1 MSLKTILEVRTNMY
15 SNFLSINKNFQS
27 SVNLELDLGKE
38 SKIKEY
44 IPTTDI
50 CDVLKRY
57 VNVAL
62 GNSKDKATTL
72 IGPYGKGKSF
82 LLLVLSYIF
91 GKEKNTQIWLDLLQK
106 IKEVDT
112 NLFDM
117 LIKVK
122 EKNITLLPVIINSNY
137 DNITQSF
144 QIALNEALKREGMN
158 DIVPVSAYEICID
171 LLNKWT
177 SKDSVREE
185 VLQKCLEVNSLNI
198 SKLRKGLE
206 SYSPI
211 AYKQFEALY
220 NCVNIGLEF
229 NPLVNND
236 IVKIYSDVAN
246 SIGKYGYSGLFIIFD
261 EFSKFLESASSNIMK
276 DLKIVQDMAELAARS
291 GLKNQIHFCCVA
303 HKSLSLY
310 KSDKK
315 ANISVDSFKTVEGRF
330 KEIKFNRSLEENYQI
345 ISSAIIKS
353 KEAEKEIENRLA
365 KCKEFYDRVLKLSL
379 FNDDFAKKTLFYG
392 CFPLNPLTAYSL
404 IQISEYAAQNERTL
418 FTFISDTDD
427 DSFNSFIHS
436 KDDGLFNVDKIY
448 DYFSGI
454 LQKEESNSIR
464 NIWYRSES
472 ILSKL
477 ENYNERKVV
486 KALSIVLMINDSD
499 VFPSSEEVISLATEI
514 ELNETIKIVNS
525 LIERHYFRKNILNN
539 LLSFA
544 LSNTKQIDEAVE
556 LNKKTKFKNIK
567 YGDVANIINEK
578 KFILPRKHNEE
589 NKITRFFKVI
599 FLSEDEFNAIKS
611 FNYYFENNYCDGL
624 VVYLLRDHMS
634 EKAITDKVI
643 ELNDLR
649 LIVKYPKEYVSPV
662 FYQYLLTYAC
672 LNEVKKQKRLDDIAQ
687 SEIELLM
694 LETESDINSL
704 ISKYYEYEANFFSVF
719 KEPKESFN
727 SLISKTMDNIFKVKL
742 IFNNELINKKDVTTQ
757 YQKAINH
764 VIDWLIDGEGEF
776 AFSATSPE
784 TSVKVA
790 ILDNNDILLET
801 ESSKNFRKIIESI
814 KDSITENGGKKI
826 SITNMLEFLTKEPYG
841 IRKGVLPVILAK
853 AISELSDNIIL
864 YFQSKEIELDAS
876 NIVKAV
882 SNDKYQ
888 LSFSRGSVEQRNYL
902 KKMLSLFGLES
913 LSNFRKDTVLL
924 ANGIKRFFVGL
935 PQIIRLCNTS
945 NNYIN
950 LEENFVKYK
959 TLFLSFNMNPYEAV
973 FDAPK
978 KILNTKKYSEIFDT
992 IKYYKDNADSLIL
1005 PFKSELINKIK
1016 NIFEIDLNS
1025 SLKSGFSDFLSKYI
1039 KEGTKPILET
1049 KQKSIYNLI
1058 TIAFSY
1064 DDFEAL
1070 GKLSKI
1076 CVGQYLEDWDSDKEE
1091 YLLSELVSFK
1101 ESIIAAEKVTSGK
1114 NEIASLLEENKELS
1128 GMASLLKNNVE
1139 SVLDE
1144 FSGSVS
1150 STEKIAVLSALL
1162 KDLL

>member
-1 MSLKTILEVRTNMY
+1 MY
-15 SNFLSINKNFQS
+15 SNYLSINKNFQS

-57 VNVAL
+57 INVAL

-91 GKEKNTQIWLDLLQK
+91 GKDKNSQSWVDLSRK
-106 IKEVDT
+106 IKEVDVD
-112 NLFDM
+112 LFNM

-171 LLNKWT
+171 LLDKWT
-177 SKDSVREE
+177 SKDNVREE

-198 SKLRKGLE
+198 SKLKKGLE

-236 IVKIYSDVAN
+236 IVKIYSDVTN

-261 EFSKFLESASSNIMK
+261 EFSKFLESTSSNLMK

-291 GLKNQIHFCCVA
+291 GAKNQIHFCCVA

-315 ANISVDSFKTVEGRF
+315 ANLSVDSFKTVEGRF

-353 KEAEKEIENRLA
+353 KEAEKEIENGLA
-365 KCKEFYDRVLKLSL
+365 KNKEFYDRVLKLSL

-436 KDDGLFNVDKIY
+436 RDDGLFNVDKIY

-454 LQKEESNSIR
+454 LQKEEANSIR
-464 NIWYRSES
+464 NIWYRAES

-477 ENYNERKVV
+477 ENYNERKIV
-486 KALSIVLMINDSD
+486 KALSIILMINDFD
-499 VFPSSEEVISLATEI
+499 AFPSSEEVISLATEI
-514 ELNETIKIVNS
+514 EISETNKIVNS
-525 LIERHYFRKNILNN
+525 LIERHYLRKNILNN

-556 LNKKTKFKNIK
+556 LYKKTKYKNIK

-578 KFILPRKHNEE
+578 KYILPRKHNEE
-589 NKITRFFKVI
+589 NKITRFFKVM
-599 FLSEDEFNAIKS
+599 FLSEEEFVAIKS
-611 FNYYFENNYCDGL
+611 FNYFFENNYCDGL
-624 VVYLLRDHMS
+624 VVCLLRDHIS
-634 EKAITDKVI
+634 EKAIAEKID
-643 ELNDLR
+643 ELNDPR
-649 LIVKYPKEYVSPV
+649 LIVKYPTSFIGAV
-662 FYQYLLTYAC
+662 FYESLLTYAC
-672 LNEVKKQKRLDDIAQ
+672 LNEVKKQKGLDEITQ
-687 SEIELLM
+687 NEIELLM
-694 LETESDINSL
+694 AETESDIHSL
-704 ISKYYEYEANFFSVF
+704 MSKYYEYEVDFYSVF

-727 SLISKTMDNIFKVKL
+727 SLISRTMDNIFSVKL
-742 IFNNELINKKDVTTQ
+742 VFNNELINKKDVTTQ

-776 AFSATSPE
+776 TFSATSPE

-790 ILDNNDILLET
+790 ILDNNDGSLKT
-801 ESSKNFRKIIESI
+801 QSSQNFRNIIERL
-814 KDSITENGGKKI
+814 KDSITENAGKKI
-826 SITNMLEFLTKEPYG
+826 TVVDLLDFLTKEPYG
-841 IRKGVLPVILAK
+841 IRNGVLPVILAK
-853 AISELSDNIIL
+853 AISELSDNLIL
-864 YFQSKEIELDAS
+864 YFQSKEIELDSS

-882 SNDKYQ
+882 SNNKYQ
-888 LSFSRGSVEQRNYL
+888 ISYSRGSVEQRNYL
-902 KKMLSLFGLES
+902 KKMLLLFDVEPLN
-913 LSNFRKDTVLL
+913 NFRKDTFLL
-924 ANGIKRFFVGL
+924 ANAIKRFFVGL
-935 PQIIRLCNTS
+935 PQIVRLCSAS

-950 LEENFVKYK
+950 LETNFIKYK
-959 TLFLSFNMNPYEAV
+959 SQFLSFNLNPYEAV
-973 FDAPK
+973 YDAPK
-978 KILNTKKYSEIFDT
+978 GILNTTKYSEIFDFV
-992 IKYYKDNADSLIL
+992 KYYKDNSDVLIV
-1005 PFKSELINKIK
+1005 PFKNELIEKVKAIFKI
-1016 NIFEIDLNS
+1016 DQSS
-1025 SLKSGFSDFLSKYI
+1025 SLKSGFNDFLSKYI

-1049 KQKSIYNLI
+1049 RQKSIFNLI
-1058 TIAFSY
+1058 TIEFSY

-1076 CVGQYLEDWDSDKEE
+1076 CVGQYIEDWDSNKTTQLFEE
-1091 YLLSELVSFK
+1091 LNSFK
-1101 ESIIAAEKVTSGK
+1101 EAIISAEKVSSGK

-1139 SVLDE
+1139 SVLEE